1 MAISLFDKKHFIRLG
16 LFLAILVLSSCV
28 TPEEKVYLN
37 DQIVSLNSRVNR
49 LETSDKGLSRDF
61 DSGFQSL
68 HQNQKKINS
77 NLDSVRD
84 RQAENVAEMGRI
96 RTQMQMLIG
105 RAEENS
111 YLVKRTVERDTTEQ
125 DEIKI
130 KLSELTELF
139 EKLEAGIQH
148 LNSYLGLESGS
159 PDAKKGPA
167 PPPLRERKTY
177 KPPLPVVSKKPVS
190 PDKRLY
196 ELTLKLHR
204 DGKYEEA
211 IEGFRNFLKKFPK
224 SDLGDNAQFWTGES
238 YMALKQYEQAI
249 LAYQN
254 VIKKYPKGNKMLN
267 AMLRQAQAFYELKDK
282 TSSKILLKKIIK
294 RYPKSREAK
303 IAKKRL
309 KKMR

>member
-1 MAISLFDKKHFIRLG
+1 MAISFLDKKHFIRLG

-37 DQIVSLNSRVNR
+37 NQIVSLNSRVNR

-68 HQNQKKINS
+68 HQKQKKINS
-77 NLDSVRD
+77 NLESVRD

-96 RTQMQMLIG
+96 RTQMQTLVG

-130 KLSELTELF
+130 KLSELMERF
-139 EKLEAGIQH
+139 EKFEASVQH

-159 PDAKKGPA
+159 PDARKGLASPV
-167 PPPLRERKTY
+167 RERKTY
-177 KPPLPVVSKKPVS
+177 RPPLPVVGKKPVS

-196 ELTLKLHR
+196 ELTLKLYR

-309 KKMR
+309 KKIR

>member
-1 MAISLFDKKHFIRLG
+1 MAVSFLDKKHLGRLG
-16 LFLAILVLSSCV
+16 LLLAILVLPSCV

-68 HQNQKKINS
+68 HQKQKKINS
-77 NLDSVRD
+77 NLDSVHD

-96 RTQMQMLIG
+96 RTQMQTLIG

-130 KLSELTELF
+130 KLSELTERF

-148 LNSYLGLESGS
+148 LNSYLGLASGS
-159 PDAKKGPA
+159 PDAKKRAA
-167 PPPLRERKTY
+167 PPPPREKETY
-177 KPPLPVVSKKPVS
+177 KPPLPLVEEESVS